1 MVASWFV
8 ALSPRINVSR
18 AVFKKWAKV
27 TQVYG
32 SVIAIDVLVCI
43 YSCILHRIS
52 PGELIGAT
60 SWTAIAARAANGSV
74 VQVQINPRTGLDVF
88 IDGIKQDF
96 EDLSTQE
103 FARKCQIPT
112 I

>member
-1 MVASWFV
+1 MGQGHSN
-8 ALSPRINVSR
+8 LRLCYCLCTY
-18 AVFKKWAKV
+18 VF
-27 TQVYG
+27 YN
-32 SVIAIDVLVCI
+32 D
-43 YSCILHRIS
+43 S

-96 EDLSTQE
+96 EDLSIQE
-103 FARKCQIPT
+103 FARKYLIP
-112 I
+112 II